1 MVFTTYQM
9 PDSYNLD
16 RNNPEI
22 QKAHNQWW
30 HQQCSCCLYLTLC
43 KKLFVWIEA
52 VVFAA
57 HTECSL
63 TSTLPPL
70 LTKALT
76 LPFPLLDKSLNTSTL
91 YPPPFLTKALFY
103 PSPSVV
109 WRKKND
115 TNKKGYSL
123 INCLSHPWQNPTHCQ
138 LATRRA
144 VNKVNSWKKARY
156 HSSGL
161 WKSPAEIWFK
171 KNNNNK
177 V

>member
-1 MVFTTYQM
+1 MVTPTMLMLSVFNT
-9 PDSYNLD
+9 L
-16 RNNPEI
+16 
-22 QKAHNQWW
+22 QKII
-30 HQQCSCCLYLTLC
+30 
-43 KKLFVWIEA
+43 WIEA

-57 HTECSL
+57 HIECSL

-70 LTKALT
+70 LIKALT

-91 YPPPFLTKALFY
+91 PLSNKSPTLSLPFC
-103 PSPSVV
+103 S

-161 WKSPAEIWFK
+161 WKSPAEIWLK
-171 KNNNNK
+171 KTTTK
-177 V
+177 YSC